1 VRPGATTATR
11 VRSLGLTK
19 KRLLASAR
27 VARGVL
33 GFRGALG
40 HPGLSSDTRSPSD
53 DGLSQPFLAL
63 KMVESSS

>member
-1 VRPGATTATR
+1 MATR

-19 KRLLASAR
+19 KRSLTSAR

-40 HPGLSSDTRSPSD
+40 RPGLSSDTQPTRLSLLNIMPWGRSLPL
-53 DGLSQPFLAL
+53 G
-63 KMVESSS
+63 